1 MPGIYFYTLLQ
12 EYPVEIAILPAP
24 RSTLPKLTL
33 IPHKFMLC
41 GELAVVGSQR
51 LQPAWACGAE
61 GCAKPLASR
70 LSITH
75 ARPDLTA
82 GLSNLLARA
91 AGLARAEQRPI
102 LVSRTTAAP
111 QVDPVAFFQRGSA
124 AGAQLHF
131 WAVPQRGCF
140 LVGVGEAWSFTA
152 EGPERFSTIDTQWRQ
167 LLQDAILDPAD
178 GASGSP
184 SGNRQPAT
192 AGASDN
198 GAWTVTDPTRGPLLM
213 GGFSFDPLRPA
224 TERWTGFPDGAM
236 TVPRFQ
242 LALTPGGGRLT
253 VNVVVTPDA
262 DIDKEL
268 EKVQQELASLLPPVA
283 GDGNQ
288 AGSAVPALDR
298 KNPSPANPEGLTATD
313 IDAAGWQEAVAEAA
327 RWIRQGRLEK
337 VVLAR
342 EVIVKADHPL
352 DGVAALAF
360 LIDRYPTCYVF
371 AVARGDRCF
380 LGASPEQLV
389 QLQGTQVRAMGL
401 AGTARRDPG
410 EDRDRELGQALLNNP
425 KEREEHAVVVR
436 FIKAMLEPLCTEL
449 DVPGTPTLLR
459 VRNVQH
465 LYTPITGK
473 IARSN
478 TIFDLVAR
486 LHPTPAV
493 GGAPRDEALAL
504 IRRLESFDRGW
515 YAAPVGWVDKE
526 GNGEF
531 AVAIRSA
538 LLRGREASLFAGC
551 GIMGD
556 SDPEAEFQESR
567 YKLRP
572 MLRALAAGDGE

>member
-1 MPGIYFYTLLQ
+1 
-12 EYPVEIAILPAP
+12 
-24 RSTLPKLTL
+24 
-33 IPHKFMLC
+33 MLG
-41 GELAVVGSQR
+41 GELALVERQR

-70 LSITH
+70 LSTTQ

-111 QVDPVAFFQRGSA
+111 QIDPIAFFRRGSA

-152 EGPERFSTIDTQWRQ
+152 EGPERFTTIDSQWQ
-167 LLQDAILDPAD
+167 NLLKDAILDLEDGPAD
-178 GASGSP
+178 DK
-184 SGNRQPAT
+184 QPAT
-192 AGASDN
+192 PDPAGN
-198 GAWTVTDPTRGPLLM
+198 GTWAGMGPTRGPMLM

-224 TERWTGFPDGAM
+224 TDRWEGFPDGAM
-236 TVPRFQ
+236 TLPRFQ
-242 LALTPGGGRLT
+242 LTILPGSGRLT
-253 VNVVVTPDA
+253 VNVVVTPDT
-262 DIDKEL
+262 DTHDEM
-268 EKVQQELASLLPPVA
+268 EKVQRELAAL
-283 GDGNQ
+283 
-288 AGSAVPALDR
+288 VPAIATEENQDGHNAPDGGA
-298 KNPSPANPEGLTATD
+298 KASTPSQPGELAVTD
-313 IDAAGWQEAVAEAA
+313 IDVAGWQEAVSEAA
-327 RWIRQGRLEK
+327 QWIRQGRLEK

-342 EVIVKADHPL
+342 EVIVKAHHPL
-352 DGVAALAF
+352 DEVAALVS

-389 QLQGTQVRAMGL
+389 QLQGTQVQAMGL

-410 EDRDRELGQALLNNP
+410 ADRDRELGQALLNNP

-436 FIKAMLEPLCTEL
+436 FIKARLEPLCTGL
-449 DVPGTPTLLR
+449 KVPGTPTLLR

-473 IARSN
+473 IARPN

-493 GGAPRDEALAL
+493 GGAPQTEALAL

-515 YAAPVGWVDKE
+515 YAAPIGWVDKE